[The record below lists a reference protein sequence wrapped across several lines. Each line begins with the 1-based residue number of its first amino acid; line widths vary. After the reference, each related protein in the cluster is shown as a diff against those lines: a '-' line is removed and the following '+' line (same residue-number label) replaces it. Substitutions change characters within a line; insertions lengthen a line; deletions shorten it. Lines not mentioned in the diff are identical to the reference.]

1 MNSRDDDVKC
11 PISQMC
17 LPHSDKYETRV
28 TKIVVAQRNEPI
40 FSENVTHIEIAD
52 DAAGEFVKVSQEGGH
67 KDYEKFILFDP
78 EEWPVVREAIDL
90 MISQCRK
97 S

>member
-1 MNSRDDDVKC
+1 
-11 PISQMC
+11 MC

-67 KDYEKFILFDP
+67 KDYEKHVLFDP

-97 S
+97 T